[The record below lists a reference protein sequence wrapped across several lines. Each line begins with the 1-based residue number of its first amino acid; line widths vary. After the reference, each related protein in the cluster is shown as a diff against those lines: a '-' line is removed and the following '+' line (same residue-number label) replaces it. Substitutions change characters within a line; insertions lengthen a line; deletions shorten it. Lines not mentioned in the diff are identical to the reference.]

1 MFALVEW
8 NEEADNESWSIVPTS
23 HIKNFDNNKYLD
35 GLDER
40 SVYLIEW
47 RAGLKKKPR
56 GGWPLYEAKVHKVA
70 ERQSTLEKLM
80 STKCQSSPKLLS
92 KRKCRP
98 NPKFEVETS
107 NYGPPSP
114 KKRQSNGENMD
125 RELLEKIKLH
135 HGFSSATSDT
145 PPSPT
150 SCPPPS
156 SLSAPPSHTSP
167 SSIPPLPKA
176 PRAPLSAPPTPS
188 SSLSAPR
195 SHTSSK
201 APRAQLSAPPSPA
214 SWLSGPPSFTSP
226 KAPRATLSAPPSPAS
241 SSSTSLTSPKVPRA
255 TLSAPPSPASWLS
268 APPSRA
274 SPKSHHAR
282 LSAPPSPASSL
293 SAPLSNTSAKAQHAP
308 LSAPPSPASSLS
320 APPSNTSPK
329 STRAPMSAPS
339 SPASSSSTSS
349 SPTSSSPTSLTSP
362 SPDMIAE
369 LKAENE
375 ALKMELDNLKT
386 SVISQMPKLLSTMC
400 KLEKWLEVKEQS
412 PFQQRASP
420 STIQESLEI
429 YPDSGVCVPKN
440 VLWSANHANT
450 PTTMARMLLIGVF
463 DIDTL
468 LKSNLRGNSRP
479 KVSVLPPSS
488 EEISTKQTATLMC
501 VANKGF
507 PSDWSLNWKVDG
519 ISSRS
524 QYSSVALLEKD
535 GLYSWSSSLT
545 LSEQEWS
552 SVISVSCELT
562 QKDQRDKVTGELRR
576 DQCSQ

>member
-1 MFALVEW
+1 MFQ
-8 NEEADNESWSIVPTS
+8 
-23 HIKNFDNNKYLD
+23 
-35 GLDER
+35 
-40 SVYLIEW
+40 LI
-47 RAGLKKKPR
+47 LC
-56 GGWPLYEAKVHKVA
+56 H
-70 ERQSTLEKLM
+70 
-80 STKCQSSPKLLS
+80 LLS
-92 KRKCRP
+92 C
-98 NPKFEVETS
+98 FI
-107 NYGPPSP
+107 
-114 KKRQSNGENMD
+114 KRQSNGENMD

-135 HGFSSATSDT
+135 HGFSSATSVT

-156 SLSAPPSHTSP
+156 SLSAPPSRTSP
-167 SSIPPLPKA
+167 SSIPPLSKA

-188 SSLSAPR
+188 SSLSAPPSR
-195 SHTSSK
+195 TSSK

-226 KAPRATLSAPPSPAS
+226 KAPSATLSAPPSPAS
-241 SSSTSLTSPKVPRA
+241 SSSTSLTSPKAPRA

-274 SPKSHHAR
+274 S
-282 LSAPPSPASSL
+282 SL
-293 SAPLSNTSAKAQHAP
+293 SAPLSNTSVKAQHAP

-349 SPTSSSPTSLTSP
+349 SPTSLISP
-362 SPDMIAE
+362 SSDIIAE

-412 PFQQRASP
+412 PFQQLASP

-468 LKSNLRGNSRP
+468 LKSNLRGGTS
-479 KVSVLPPSS
+479 KKGSAG
-488 EEISTKQTATLMC
+488 ETKEALDRIKIDAIMNAVIQKFPGTTRGQIG
-501 VANKGF
+501 VAIN
-507 PSDWSLNWKVDG
+507 
-519 ISSRS
+519 
-524 QYSSVALLEKD
+524 Q
-535 GLYSWSSSLT
+535 
-545 LSEQEWS
+545 
-552 SVISVSCELT
+552 
-562 QKDQRDKVTGELRR
+562 KVTELRA
-576 DQCSQ
+576 SKKTLET